1 MILDR
6 LRQLL
11 RDSCLDGM
19 GRKRLFQG
27 NDEKERKER
36 VCVRVRESRSETRLV
51 TIRVEWVGLH

>member
-19 GRKRLFQG
+19 EREREKCFKATTRRSEKR
-27 NDEKERKER
+27 ESESESKS
-36 VCVRVRESRSETRLV
+36 ESRSERLA
-51 TIRVEWVGLH
+51 W